1 MGCQHMRAYTEVK
14 FHIQIKYAED
24 VVDLG
29 QPFAM
34 DYG

>member
-1 MGCQHMRAYTEVK
+1 MRAYAEVNVHAQVK
-14 FHIQIKYAED
+14 HAED

-34 DYG
+34 DYGRPD